1 MKKTNWEEEFGILKC
16 MRCLWFV
23 WIQLIFA
30 EIENWKH
37 CSKIIFKCI
46 NSVVGPINSA
56 WIVFFVPCTVNSCD
70 VTIDALGKKKV
81 WKRKRGFGNADP
93 NPHLVSIWVLIKKE
107 NYFTIQLIFTS
118 IYGLHYTFWLYS
130 WLHCTMS
137 TNFYLYLQYFQ

>member
-1 MKKTNWEEEFGILKC
+1 MKKTNWEEEFGKLKC
-16 MRCLWFV
+16 MRCLWSV

-118 IYGLHYTFWLYS
+118 IYGLYYTFWHYS
-130 WLHCTMS
+130 WLHCTIS

>member
-1 MKKTNWEEEFGILKC
+1 MKKTNWEEEFGKLKC
-16 MRCLWFV
+16 MRCLWSV

-118 IYGLHYTFWLYS
+118 IYGLYYTFWHYS
-130 WLHCTMS
+130 
-137 TNFYLYLQYFQ
+137 

>member
-1 MKKTNWEEEFGILKC
+1 MKKTNWQEEFGKLKC

-46 NSVVGPINSA
+46 NSVVGPINNA
-56 WIVFFVPCTVNSCD
+56 WIVFFVSCTINSCD
-70 VTIDALGKKKV
+70 VTIDALGKKKSLKTQTWV
-81 WKRKRGFGNADP
+81 WKRGSKP
-93 NPHLVSIWVLIKKE
+93 TLSVIWVLIKKE

-118 IYGLHYTFWLYS
+118 IYGVHYTFWLYS